1 MLIWNLNFLLQGP
14 RFRAVGRFLWLL
26 SLSRLLV
33 KTICTADLNV
43 RKKSTSCSA
52 SLWAASQ
59 CVVVLESY
67 RCIKSILLLI
77 KWMND
82 SISYLIFVINNLW
95 QIWGMF
101 NIDDCK
107 MIQYNRIVRTFW
119 RTRKCSDEV
128 LWRWPKIC
136 PRGGT
141 LPLLVVAKYTVCAS
155 KLLRI
160 VSFNGKS
167 DFIIFTRTRESRQEL
182 RKFMRNIK
190 KSNPERGWV
199 VNSLSLDKIRC
210 FVWNCGCFLCLL
222 FCFLCLLFCFCV
234 YFLFF
239 VSIIFL
245 IGFIILLLVSSIFFF
260 VSIMLLFVSIVLLL
274 CLLFCFLCLL
284 FWFQGNSFALW
295 GHHFQTL
302 AVSVEMF

>member
-1 MLIWNLNFLLQGP
+1 
-14 RFRAVGRFLWLL
+14 
-26 SLSRLLV
+26 
-33 KTICTADLNV
+33 
-43 RKKSTSCSA
+43 
-52 SLWAASQ
+52 
-59 CVVVLESY
+59 
-67 RCIKSILLLI
+67 
-77 KWMND
+77 MNE
-82 SISYLIFVINNLW
+82 W
-95 QIWGMF
+95 F

-155 KLLRI
+155 KHLRI

-222 FCFLCLLFCFCV
+222 FCFCVYYFVFCV
-234 YFLFF
+234 YYFGFKGIPLHCE
-239 VSIIFL
+239 VIIFRR
-245 IGFIILLLVSSIFFF
+245 
-260 VSIMLLFVSIVLLL
+260 LLFQWKCFNFPKSR
-274 CLLFCFLCLL
+274 CFLEYDRLYVDHKCYIWNDVLG
-284 FWFQGNSFALW
+284 QGIWTNHNKIKSEQKNDMKL
-295 GHHFQTL
+295 QK
-302 AVSVEMF
+302 VVEMSESERALENKLPSRHV

>member
-1 MLIWNLNFLLQGP
+1 
-14 RFRAVGRFLWLL
+14 
-26 SLSRLLV
+26 
-33 KTICTADLNV
+33 
-43 RKKSTSCSA
+43 
-52 SLWAASQ
+52 
-59 CVVVLESY
+59 
-67 RCIKSILLLI
+67 
-77 KWMND
+77 MNE
-82 SISYLIFVINNLW
+82 W
-95 QIWGMF
+95 F

-119 RTRKCSDEV
+119 RTRKCSGEV

-155 KLLRI
+155 KHLRI

-260 VSIMLLFVSIVLLL
+260 VSIMLLFVSIILLL

-295 GHHFQTL
+295 GHHFAFTCFQWKCFNFPKSRCFLEYDRLYVDHKCYIWNDVLGQGIWTNHNKIKSEQKNDMKL
-302 AVSVEMF
+302 QKVVEMSESERALDNKLPSRQV